1 MTIEANIKAN
11 KAILKRFWDE
21 GFNQVDAN
29 AVSEFVAADYHNHDM
44 AAGEQNGI
52 EGLLQFMRLT
62 HAAFPDMRVIADKI
76 VAEGDIVV
84 TRWSVTG
91 THNGEFMG
99 VPPTGRPI
107 TITGLA
113 MHRIENGKIKE
124 GWNNWDALGL
134 LKQVGALP
142 TK

>member
-1 MTIEANIKAN
+1 MLPHLPRAM
-11 KAILKRFWDE
+11 
-21 GFNQVDAN
+21 V
-29 AVSEFVAADYHNHDM
+29 
-44 AAGEQNGI
+44 
-52 EGLLQFMRLT
+52 
-62 HAAFPDMRVIADKI
+62 
-76 VAEGDIVV
+76 
-84 TRWSVTG
+84 
-91 THNGEFMG
+91 

-134 LKQVGALP
+134 LQQVGALS

>member
-1 MTIEANIKAN
+1 MTIEAN

-21 GFNQVDAN
+21 GFNQVDTKAI
-29 AVSEFVAADYHNHDM
+29 SEFVAVDYHNHDM
-44 AAGEQNGI
+44 APGEQNGI
-52 EGLLQFMRLT
+52 AGLLQFMRLT
-62 HAAFPDMRVIADKI
+62 HTAFPDMRVIADKI
-76 VAEGDIVV
+76 VAEGDVVV

-91 THNGEFMG
+91 THKGEFMG

-113 MHRIENGKIKE
+113 MHRIENSQIKE

-134 LKQVGALP
+134 LQQVGAIP